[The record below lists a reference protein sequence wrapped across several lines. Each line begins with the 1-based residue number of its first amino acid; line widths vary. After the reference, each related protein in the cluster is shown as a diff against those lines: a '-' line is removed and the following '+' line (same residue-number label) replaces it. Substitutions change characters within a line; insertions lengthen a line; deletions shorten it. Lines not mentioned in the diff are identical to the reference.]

1 MAKFYATTNPEKSL
15 REVKN
20 EQRSRQIAAQT
31 MVLLKN
37 DGILP
42 LKSGEKLA
50 IYGKGARHTIK
61 GGTGSGDV
69 NSREVITVE
78 QGLKEAEFTVCDGGW
93 LDKMDALNTAEAA
106 DKQKRVLEAMQVGI
120 GEALTVLLTTKLSTV
135 LEIEQQDIVTDCDT
149 VIYVI
154 SRNSG
159 EGFDRRFA
167 EGDYLLSK
175 QEEQNLQILSENYE
189 NIIVLLN
196 VGGVMDTKLIRSLP
210 KVKAILLMS
219 QGGCQVGNALA
230 DVLTG
235 KVTPSGHLTTTWAED
250 YTDYPNAM
258 TFSHMNGD
266 LEDEYYK
273 EGIYVG
279 YRYFDTFNVTPA
291 YPFGYGLSYTDFDIE
306 VKGVSCAGDKVTVTA
321 KVTNTGDMYSGREV
335 VQVYYSAPKGK
346 LEKPYQE
353 LAGFAKTKLLTPGE
367 SQELTVTFSV
377 SDMASYSEEKASYIL
392 ESGTYYIRVG
402 KHSRATRVAAALTL
416 DREVVTQV
424 LSNRISLDC
433 EMELLSAADIAPYT
447 YDAEDAEKAAA
458 PVIAVDAAAIPCAK
472 AVYSGE
478 PVQLPVLETD
488 HVITMDDVRAG
499 TYTVEEL
506 AAQLTVEE
514 LAQICVGGIRGGF
527 GAVSTIGA
535 ASVLCPGAAGDTTSV
550 LLESRNVRNM
560 VLADGPAGLRLSNSF
575 MADAEDNLIPG
586 TEMAAIPGL
595 DYVFES
601 MRPKEIPENSA
612 TYYQY
617 TTAIPIATA
626 LAQTWDMEA
635 VEAAGAIV
643 GEEMKEFG
651 VTLWLAP
658 GMNIH
663 RNPLCGRNFE
673 YYSED
678 PLVSGL
684 CAAADTD
691 GVQKHGGIG
700 TTIKHFAMN
709 NQEDNRTFTNAH
721 VAERTIREIYL
732 KGFEI
737 AVKRSQPLSIMT
749 SYNLVNGTHTA
760 NSYDLITAIA
770 RDEWGFKG
778 LVMTD
783 WGTTGSDDKPHKYGS
798 SNAAGC
804 VFAGN
809 DLTMP
814 GSQEDVDEIV
824 RSVGAAEGEVAYPL
838 ALGTLQSRALNILRV
853 LKDSAAYEDAG

>member
-1 MAKFYATTNPEKSL
+1 MAKIYATKDPVKSK
-15 REVKN
+15 REEQN

-42 LKSGEKLA
+42 LEAGQKLA
-50 IYGKGARHTIK
+50 VYGKGARHTIK

-69 NSREVITVE
+69 NSREVVTVE
-78 QGLKEAEFTVCDGGW
+78 QGLKAAGFVVCDGGW
-93 LDKMDALNTAEAA
+93 LDKMDALNDVEAA
-106 DKQKRVLEAMQVGI
+106 DKQKRVLEAMQVSI
-120 GEALTVLLTTKLSTV
+120 SEALTVLLTTKLSTT
-135 LEIEQQDIVTDCDT
+135 LEIEQKDIVPDCDT

-159 EGFDRRFA
+159 ECFDRRFA

-196 VGGVMDTKLIRSLP
+196 VGGVMDTKLIRSMP

-219 QGGCQVGNALA
+219 QGGAQTGNAVA

-250 YTDYPNAM
+250 YTQYPNSM
-258 TFSHMNGD
+258 TFGHMNGD
-266 LEDEYYK
+266 LEDEYYN
-273 EGIYVG
+273 EGIFVG
-279 YRYFDTFNVTPA
+279 YRYFDTFNVAPA
-291 YPFGYGLSYTDFDIE
+291 YPFGYGLSYTDFDIQ
-306 VKGVSCAGDKVTVTA
+306 VKSVNCAGDEVTVTA
-321 KVTNTGDMYSGREV
+321 KVTNTGDKYSGREV
-335 VQVYYSAPKGK
+335 VQVYYSAPEGK

-353 LAGFAKTKLLTPGE
+353 LAGFAKTKLLAPGE

-377 SDMASYSEEKASYIL
+377 SDMASYCEEKASYIL

-416 DREVVTQV
+416 DTEVMTQI
-424 LSNRISLDC
+424 LSTRIPQDC
-433 EMELLSAADIAPYT
+433 ELKLLSAKGVAPYT
-447 YDAEDAEKAAA
+447 YCTEETEKAGT
-458 PVIAVDAAAIPCAK
+458 PVLAVDASAIECETVRYCGQNAP
-472 AVYSGE
+472 
-478 PVQLPVLETD
+478 LPVPETD
-488 HVITMDDVRAG
+488 HVITMNDVRAG
-499 TYTVEEL
+499 KYTIEEL
-506 AAQLTVEE
+506 TAQLTVEE

-535 ASVLCPGAAGDTTSV
+535 ASALCPGAAGDTTSV
-550 LLESRNVRNM
+550 LLESRNIRNM

-575 MADAEDNLIPG
+575 MTDVEDNLIPG

-601 MRPKEIPENSA
+601 MRPKELPENSV

-617 TTAIPIATA
+617 ATAIPIATA

-684 CAAADTD
+684 CAAADTV
-691 GVQKHGGIG
+691 GVQKHGGVG

-721 VAERTIREIYL
+721 AAERTIREIYL

-749 SYNLVNGTHTA
+749 SYNLLNGTHTA

-783 WGTTGSDDKPHKYGS
+783 WGTTGSDHKPHKYGS

-804 VFAGN
+804 VAAGN

-814 GSQEDVDEIV
+814 GSQNDVDEIV
-824 RSVGAAEGEVAYPL
+824 RSVGAGEGEVPYPL
-838 ALGTLQSRALNILRV
+838 SLGTLQNRALNILRV
-853 LKDSAAYEDAG
+853 LRDSLVYEETV